1 MLIYLSLSLCNCTDW
16 LTSWWFCENVFSW
29 SVFEH
34 WRVLATLVPP
44 LSRPHPRI
52 FWVGHWGVW
61 ASAKANELVIIILI
75 NHCKS
80 LQAFHIFVSSAG
92 WGQPRSALLVFVLR
106 LTSVHSGRPRSIKTK
121 FFARCTFFVFVNDCL
136 LMLGGIMVMAAT
148 VDLPRQASTSSP
160 QTRLWGGNIKS
171 RGSLMILSFYWTLYW
186 SFESKFNKIGRKLGP
201 HRCSEV
207 RCIEPTV
214 GAPSPLIHRGSNQMS
229 CLDWRVK
236 STPSS
241 DIGPSSIWGTCYVD
255 IWGVWEG
262 VNLCAR
268 W

>member
-1 MLIYLSLSLCNCTDW
+1 
-16 LTSWWFCENVFSW
+16 
-29 SVFEH
+29 
-34 WRVLATLVPP
+34 
-44 LSRPHPRI
+44 
-52 FWVGHWGVW
+52 
-61 ASAKANELVIIILI
+61 
-75 NHCKS
+75 
-80 LQAFHIFVSSAG
+80 
-92 WGQPRSALLVFVLR
+92 
-106 LTSVHSGRPRSIKTK
+106 
-121 FFARCTFFVFVNDCL
+121 
-136 LMLGGIMVMAAT
+136 MVMAAT

-171 RGSLMILSFYWTLYW
+171 RGSLMILFFYWTLYW

-214 GAPSPLIHRGSNQMS
+214 GAPSHLIHRGSNQMS

-241 DIGPSSIWGTCYVD
+241 DIGPPSIWGTCYVD

-262 VNLCAR
+262 GICGCKLVVAFQRLRVLAISCSTVFISDHPCIESTLFTLNTWVVWSENCATKNR
-268 W
+268 EHSRVLECHH